1 MPRRSFGCLIIAGLF
16 SLPQIFLPGC
26 NSEVLEKQAEQ
37 IKQQEAE
44 IARQRQEIEALK
56 AGQKLQD
63 QKQQAC
69 NRAFGDFFE
78 KAQATGDRNKAIALY
93 REGLALCP
101 DDDIAHFE
109 LGKTLAAAGRST
121 EAQQEFEAALKI
133 NPGFIE
139 AKNQLDAL
147 QKNR

>member
-1 MPRRSFGCLIIAGLF
+1 MRRGLLDSRITVVF
-16 SLPQIFLPGC
+16 SLTLIVFLPGC

-56 AGQKLQD
+56 AGQKIQD
-63 QKQQAC
+63 QKQQDC
-69 NRAFGDFFE
+69 NRAFRDFFE
-78 KAQATGDRNKAIALY
+78 KAQAIADRDKAISLY

-109 LGKTLAAAGRST
+109 LGKMLAAAGRNDD
-121 EAQQEFEAALKI
+121 AQQEFEAALKI